1 MGKKKKLRAFK
12 RLAASMPAVNVASHE
27 VHRYT
32 GAEILAWDTV
42 KEIGGK
48 PIDPEKTY
56 LYNEPV
62 FMIQNNRR
70 VMKRAFLR
78 NGTAGIVD
86 VFNSTAKLMADQKA

>member
-32 GAEILAWDTV
+32 GAEILAWGTV
-42 KEIGGK
+42 TEINGN

-62 FMIQNNRR
+62 FMMQNNRR

-78 NGTAGIVD
+78 NGGMGV
-86 VFNSTAKLMADQKA
+86 VNLLNSTTKLMVDQKS